1 MCECREGFC
10 VYKVLL
16 VDDEALIREA
26 ISENTKWEELGY
38 ELIGTCKNGR
48 EAIAKMEQDPADLLL
63 TDICMPY
70 VDGIELTKYT
80 YEHFRETKVV
90 IISGYD
96 DFEYAQTA
104 VKYQV
109 MDYILKPITA
119 TELAETLTTIKEKLD
134 KERFQKSD
142 IQKIKG
148 AYIRNLPIL
157 KGRFLNSLLAGNLSA
172 EEVRERLK
180 DYKLNLK
187 GSRFVTA
194 LVAGDDLEPFLQQS
208 EEFKTDLAYFAI
220 YNIADEIMNFYQCG
234 ITFQDGD
241 EKTVLLF
248 AGDENLEDT
257 VLAVSEEIQECLK
270 KFLKIESTISVG
282 RVVENILEVSSSF
295 HDSKKAMEFKFLLG
309 GNQIIYA
316 KDLVEKK
323 ENLIENMGRLV
334 DNVVEA
340 IRSGRENEV
349 RQQVSLFIQ
358 ALKNAYLTRSR
369 SVFYI
374 QNLIL
379 SIVNEL
385 DVGNL
390 AEGEVIKKEK
400 DFLNEVY
407 TSEHLSEIEEKLKEF
422 CLEMADSFRDEK
434 SNYCK
439 RQALRAL
446 EYIEKNYGDSEV
458 SLNSVCSY
466 LAMSTSYF
474 SSIFKNYTGETFIEA
489 LTKKRMEKAKAL
501 LLSSSKK
508 TYEIAEE
515 VGYADPHY
523 FSSTFK
529 KFTGMTPTE
538 YSRKERMS

>member
-1 MCECREGFC
+1 M
-10 VYKVLL
+10 YKVLL

-208 EEFKTDLAYFAI
+208 EEFKTDLAYLPFI
-220 YNIADEIMNFYQCG
+220 
-234 ITFQDGD
+234 
-241 EKTVLLF
+241 
-248 AGDENLEDT
+248 
-257 VLAVSEEIQECLK
+257 
-270 KFLKIESTISVG
+270 
-282 RVVENILEVSSSF
+282 ILQ
-295 HDSKKAMEFKFLLG
+295 M
-309 GNQIIYA
+309 
-316 KDLVEKK
+316 
-323 ENLIENMGRLV
+323 RL
-334 DNVVEA
+334 
-340 IRSGRENEV
+340 
-349 RQQVSLFIQ
+349 
-358 ALKNAYLTRSR
+358 
-369 SVFYI
+369 
-374 QNLIL
+374 
-379 SIVNEL
+379 
-385 DVGNL
+385 
-390 AEGEVIKKEK
+390 
-400 DFLNEVY
+400 
-407 TSEHLSEIEEKLKEF
+407 
-422 CLEMADSFRDEK
+422 
-434 SNYCK
+434 
-439 RQALRAL
+439 
-446 EYIEKNYGDSEV
+446 
-458 SLNSVCSY
+458 
-466 LAMSTSYF
+466 
-474 SSIFKNYTGETFIEA
+474 
-489 LTKKRMEKAKAL
+489 
-501 LLSSSKK
+501 
-508 TYEIAEE
+508 
-515 VGYADPHY
+515 
-523 FSSTFK
+523 
-529 KFTGMTPTE
+529 
-538 YSRKERMS
+538 